1 MQILAE
7 IQERKAIIY
16 TDIYIYI
23 HMVALACSMLLYDD
37 VRFSVAVVIIA
48 ELLVAVAIPL
58 FLLDMLFHLLRV
70 KLCSLS

>member
-1 MQILAE
+1 
-7 IQERKAIIY
+7 
-16 TDIYIYI
+16 
-23 HMVALACSMLLYDD
+23 MVALACSMLLYDD